1 MVDRRQKF
9 VEIAER
15 RVTKTIKDIQL
26 VGNLANPRSYKYE
39 ESDVKKIFK
48 ALQAELD
55 SAKTRFETNS
65 DKLSQEFKL
74 R

>member
-1 MVDRRQKF
+1 MIDKRQKF

-15 RVTKTIKDIQL
+15 RVTKAINDIKL

-39 ESDVKKIFK
+39 GSDVKKIFR

-55 SAKTRFETNS
+55 LAKSRFDLGS
-65 DKLSQEFKL
+65 DNEKTSFKL
-74 R
+74 